1 MKRYCKCCGK
11 PFETIYI
18 AAKYCGESCR
28 VDSQRREKMERQRER
43 RKMEKAE
50 KEKTKSATI
59 VSIDAEARKAGMS
72 YGQYVAKMGI

>member
-1 MKRYCKCCGK
+1 
-11 PFETIYI
+11 
-18 AAKYCGESCR
+18 
-28 VDSQRREKMERQRER
+28 
-43 RKMEKAE
+43 MEKAE